1 MQADRIDKALRM
13 HIPIMTM
20 SASDEVTDNLVGARA
35 ERCVTPLAA
44 RSWMGY
50 DPGMP
55 EPGAAKGWLLIIIA
69 RDNVDF
75 NTRSAACYLNL
86 KTGQFKAEKWTPK
99 EFWLCD
105 WSADREP
112 PWLTTAWHKGGWRSC
127 SRTKPAKAG
136 CLSPVHG
143 AWLMSPTIDRR
154 ALWCK
159 QVGKATMKDQ
169 AGCAQ
174 MFEGPEF
181 SDFGKAP
188 SCGRFLLVFSK
199 KKSNMKIRLNLLT

>member
-1 MQADRIDKALRM
+1 MVTFFLQMNRYVWENDFRTMQADRIDKALRM

-75 NTRSAACYLNL
+75 NTRSAA
-86 KTGQFKAEKWTPK
+86 
-99 EFWLCD
+99 
-105 WSADREP
+105 
-112 PWLTTAWHKGGWRSC
+112 
-127 SRTKPAKAG
+127 G
-136 CLSPVHG
+136 CGLIFRGIWALVKCLAAFEISPG
-143 AWLMSPTIDRR
+143 IIFR
-154 ALWCK
+154 
-159 QVGKATMKDQ
+159 
-169 AGCAQ
+169 
-174 MFEGPEF
+174 
-181 SDFGKAP
+181 
-188 SCGRFLLVFSK
+188 LLGHILGFD
-199 KKSNMKIRLNLLT
+199 

>member
-44 RSWMGY
+44 RFWMGY

-86 KTGQFKAEKWTPK
+86 KTGQFKAEKWTPYIIPK
-99 EFWLCD
+99 GQQ
-105 WSADREP
+105 STPTPKIRGARSTPKNSGADGG
-112 PWLTTAWHKGGWRSC
+112 PWT
-127 SRTKPAKAG
+127 
-136 CLSPVHG
+136 
-143 AWLMSPTIDRR
+143 PTPKIHPEERR
-154 ALWCK
+154 ASG
-159 QVGKATMKDQ
+159 GKKYGDRPS
-169 AGCAQ
+169 AGGCPRSTPC
-174 MFEGPEF
+174 ERDGTVTLPP
-181 SDFGKAP
+181 DGKP
-188 SCGRFLLVFSK
+188 
-199 KKSNMKIRLNLLT
+199 